1 MAIKKRNQNK
11 QGFKKDA
18 KIEDGV
24 FIYSGNI
31 TLDQLCK
38 KLSLHPNEIIKSFM
52 MKGKLISLNTVL
64 SEELIAEVCLDN
76 NFDFKKENNFLVDDY
91 TAVEI
96 FNKEKD
102 KDPRP
107 CIVTIMGHVDHGKT
121 TLVDS
126 IRHSRITEGES
137 GGITQAIGA
146 YQKVVNGKKITFLD
160 TPGHEAFTAM
170 RARGAKMTDIVV
182 LVVAYDDGVKP
193 QTVEAINHA
202 KAASV
207 PIIVAINKM
216 DKPGA
221 SSEKVKG
228 QLASLDLIPEDWG
241 GNTMTFEISAK
252 KNIGIDNLLEGILLQ
267 AELLELSCNNQ
278 GPAIGSVIEAKLD
291 KKEGA
296 KATLLV
302 QNGSLHLG
310 DYLAIGSLYCKVRRM
325 TNEFNK
331 PVKIATPS
339 TPVVVTGIS
348 GVPIAGDRFM
358 AFPSESEARI
368 AGENHS
374 KNAKNDNGISLQN
387 ISNDESISSINLLL
401 KTDTQGSLEAVLENL
416 KSISVEGASLK
427 IVHAGTGDISQS
439 DVILAEASKAIIIA
453 FNLKVSSTINDLSKE
468 KKIEIRSYDVIYH
481 LQEDIENAL
490 KGTLAPTYEEVIYGR
505 AEVNM
510 LFKASK
516 VGQIAG
522 CMVIDGKIPSS
533 SKIRVYRKGELILE
547 TSLASLKRFN
557 DDVKEVTS
565 GFDCGLTI
573 KDKFN
578 LEEKDILEAY
588 GKEIVNG

>member
-1 MAIKKRNQNK
+1 MHDVAVLHYIILALDRELACLTHSSLRTVLHVVVVLDYLGADEALLEVGVDDAGTLRSLPALVVCPRLHLHLAGGDECLQVEQVVSLLYETVHAALLKTQLLKEHLLVLVSLERCDVLLGLRSDDEHLRTLVLCYLRNLLRVLV
-11 QGFKKDA
+11 A
-18 KIEDGV
+18 A
-24 FIYSGNI
+24 
-31 TLDQLCK
+31 LCRRLVYVAHVEHGLGGEQEEVVSVALLLLRLELYAACV
-38 KLSLHPNEIIKSFM
+38 LSLLQH
-52 MKGKLISLNTVL
+52 
-64 SEELIAEVCLDN
+64 
-76 NFDFKKENNFLVDDY
+76 FLVSL
-91 TAVEI
+91 
-96 FNKEKD
+96 KH
-102 KDPRP
+102 R
-107 CIVTIMGHVDHGKT
+107 HGY
-121 TLVDS
+121 L
-126 IRHSRITEGES
+126 G
-137 GGITQAIGA
+137 
-146 YQKVVNGKKITFLD
+146 
-160 TPGHEAFTAM
+160 
-170 RARGAKMTDIVV
+170 V
-182 LVVAYDDGVKP
+182 LVVANGCYLRLLL
-193 QTVEAINHA
+193 
-202 KAASV
+202 
-207 PIIVAINKM
+207 
-216 DKPGA
+216 
-221 SSEKVKG
+221 
-228 QLASLDLIPEDWG
+228 QLRLYGLEVLQL
-241 GNTMTFEISAK
+241 K
-252 KNIGIDNLLEGILLQ
+252 LGIDNLLEGILLQ

-331 PVKIATPS
+331 PVKVATPS

-427 IVHAGTGDISQS
+427 IVHAGTGDITQS
-439 DVILAEASKAIIIA
+439 DVVLAEASKAIIIA
-453 FNLKVSSTINDLSKE
+453 FNLKVSSTISDLSKE

-573 KDKFN
+573 KDKLN